1 MKKFI
6 KKHQLLT
13 FAVILTCIL
22 AITHFAFGYPKSGW
36 GIAAPAICAAIIEG
50 VAWLLLLNGKNVH
63 QSQVSGDNSK
73 LVQYSTNKKAY
84 QYQDGGD
91 GSEQIQINEDK

>member
-13 FAVILTCIL
+13 FAVILCCFL
-22 AITHFAFGYPKSGW
+22 AITHFAFGYPKSCL

-84 QYQDGGD
+84 QYQDGGE

>member
-13 FAVILTCIL
+13 FAVILCCFLT
-22 AITHFAFGYPKSGW
+22 ITHFAFGYPKSGW

-50 VAWLLLLNGKNVH
+50 VAWIIAYCYYLKH
-63 QSQVSGDNSK
+63 
-73 LVQYSTNKKAY
+73 KAEIH
-84 QYQDGGD
+84 G
-91 GSEQIQINEDK
+91 EE